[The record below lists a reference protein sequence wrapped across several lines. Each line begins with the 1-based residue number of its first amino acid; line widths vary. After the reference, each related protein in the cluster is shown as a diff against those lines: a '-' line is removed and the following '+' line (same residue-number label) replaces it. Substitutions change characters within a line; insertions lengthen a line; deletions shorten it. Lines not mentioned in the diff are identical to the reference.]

1 MNMINENDLQK
12 YVDEA
17 NNKSQDAGTKN
28 LEKRM
33 KREVFLRYPFSY
45 PW

>member
-1 MNMINENDLQK
+1 MINENDLQK

-33 KREVFLRYPFSY
+33 KREVMRAIADFNMIEE
-45 PW
+45 